1 MTSLLNFTRLPIK
14 GMKKSV
20 ARKELYMPER
30 FMTLPEIRRAAKQ
43 VLPPGPWAFGAGG
56 AETETTLR
64 RNRQAIQR
72 LAIRQRVLVDV
83 RNVDLTTTFLGME
96 LPLPIAIA
104 PMGSLILF
112 HPQGDVEM
120 VRGAAPSKNLA
131 VVSGVTGWPVEEVAQ
146 AAKGPLIF
154 QLYFGGPRSWAQELL
169 ARVEA
174 SGYHAV
180 CLTVDLQRYGRRERD
195 LHLRFDPREARKLA
209 PNAQPPDMDY
219 QARLTWDD
227 VAWLRSILRV
237 PLGIKGIMTAE
248 DAKLAV
254 AAGVKIIWISNHG
267 GRQLDSTQATID
279 VLPEIAETVAGRAEI
294 IIDGGFRRGTD
305 VIKALALG
313 ANIVAMGRTML
324 WGLAADGAAG
334 VNRTLQLLR
343 DELETSLALC
353 GQTSVRELKPS
364 LIRRAQ

>member
-1 MTSLLNFTRLPIK
+1 MS
-14 GMKKSV
+14 
-20 ARKELYMPER
+20 ER
-30 FMTLPEIRRAAKQ
+30 FMTLPEIRRTAKRL
-43 VLPPGPWAFGAGG
+43 LPPGPWGFGAGG

-96 LPLPIAIA
+96 LPMPIAIA

-120 VRGAAPSKNLA
+120 VRGAAPSGNLA

-146 AAKGPLIF
+146 AAKGPLLF
-154 QLYFGGPRSWAQELL
+154 QLYFVGPRSWAQELL
-169 ARVEA
+169 GRVEA
-174 SGYHAV
+174 SGYRAV
-180 CLTVDLQRYGRRERD
+180 CLTVDVQVYSRRERD
-195 LHLRFDPREARKLA
+195 LLLRFDPRAARAAA
-209 PNAQPPDMDY
+209 PNPMPPDLDV

-237 PLGIKGIMTAE
+237 PLGIKGILTAE

-254 AAGVKIIWISNHG
+254 EAGVKIIWVSNHG
-267 GRQLDSTQATID
+267 GRQLDQTQATIN
-279 VLPEIAETVAGRAEI
+279 VLPEIVEAVDGRAEI
-294 IIDGGFRRGTD
+294 IIDGGFSRGTD

-313 ANIVAMGRTML
+313 AKVVAMGRTML
-324 WGLAADGAAG
+324 WGLAVDGAAG
-334 VNRTLQLLR
+334 VTRTLEILR
-343 DELETSLALC
+343 DELSRNLALS
-353 GQTSVRELKPS
+353 GQTSVRGLKPS
-364 LIRRAQ
+364 LICRAE

>member
-1 MTSLLNFTRLPIK
+1 MSEKFL
-14 GMKKSV
+14 
-20 ARKELYMPER
+20 
-30 FMTLPEIRRAAKQ
+30 TLPQIRRAAKQ
-43 VLPPGPWAFGAGG
+43 LLPPGPWAFGAGG

-96 LPLPIAIA
+96 LPMPIAIA

-120 VRGAAPSKNLA
+120 VRGAAPSGNLA
-131 VVSGVTGWPVEEVAQ
+131 VVSGVTGWPVDEVAQ

-169 ARVEA
+169 SQVEA
-174 SGYHAV
+174 SGYRAV

-195 LHLRFDPREARKLA
+195 LDLRFDPREARKLA

-237 PLGIKGIMTAE
+237 PLGVKGIMTAE

-254 AAGVKIIWISNHG
+254 EAGVKIIWISNHG
-267 GRQLDSTQATID
+267 GRQLDSAQATID
-279 VLPEIAETVAGRAEI
+279 VLPEIVEMVDGRAEI
-294 IIDGGFRRGTD
+294 MIDGGFRRGTD

-313 ANIVAMGRTML
+313 AKAVAMGRTML
-324 WGLAADGAAG
+324 WGLSVEGAAG
-334 VNRTLQLLR
+334 VNRTLQILR

-353 GQTSVRELKPS
+353 GQTSVRGLKPG
-364 LIRRAQ
+364 LIRRVA